1 MSWNC
6 QGLGN
11 PLTVQRL
18 REIKRTIFPDIIF
31 LCETKNPSAFVLD
44 KTQQLGYEYHDLI
57 PPTGHGAGGLA
68 LLWKEEIKLEVL
80 DATPNLY
87 DTRIEYQDKVFYAS
101 FIYGDTDKQ
110 KRKVLWQYL
119 VSLAEMRDSSWF
131 ITGDFNDLICNEEKV
146 GGPDRAEGSF
156 GDFRMF
162 FSEGDLYDLPHSGDP
177 LSWRGQRAEY
187 LVRCRLDRAVGNSKW
202 AEDFPTARCMY
213 LAYEGS
219 DHKPVLSI
227 FEPGEKKRRG
237 IFRYDRRM
245 KDNPEVTD
253 IVKQAWKESSNKT
266 ISGRIAAVRGAIS
279 LWNKKK
285 QNNSRILIQ
294 QKQEE
299 LETAL
304 SSAINDTGLI
314 NKISQDLQAAYTAEE
329 AYWKQRSRLLWL
341 RLGDRN
347 SGYFH
352 ATTKNRKRANTF
364 SVIEDTEG
372 KMVFKEG
379 QISKVVVQYFQ
390 NLFTSID
397 GDRENIVEMAL
408 QPRITPDDNAALIKI
423 PSPSEIKDAV
433 FSIHADK
440 APGPDGFSASFFHSN
455 WDSIGS
461 DISEEIQTFFTTGS
475 LPPKIN
481 ETFIRLIPK
490 IKNPR
495 TVADYRPIA
504 LCNVYYKIISKI
516 LTKRLRPLLSS
527 IISENQSAFVPGR
540 AIADNVLIT
549 HEVLHYLKTSKA
561 EKRCA
566 MAVKTDMSKAYDRL
580 EWEFIRLVLQRMG
593 FHEKWIHWIMECI
606 SSVTY
611 AFLINGSP
619 RGRVKPSRGIR
630 QGDPLSP
637 YIFILCS
644 EVLSG
649 LCNKAQED
657 GLLEGIRVAKGCPRV
672 NHLLFADDTMFFSKA
687 DKASSLALKTILQ
700 QYETASGQ
708 SINTAKSSITF
719 SKKAPGNLKA
729 GIKDCLHIQREGGVG
744 KYLGLPEHFGRRKR
758 DLFTSIVDRIKQKA
772 SGWSNRFLSTAGKM
786 TMIKS
791 VLSPVPSHA
800 MTCFKLPVSL
810 CKHIQSAVTR
820 FWWDDKDGKRKMSW
834 VAWSTMTKHKSQGGL
849 GFRDFQSYNDAFLA
863 KLSWRLLHNPTSL
876 IGKILLGKYCKEES
890 FLTVTDKATE
900 SHGWRGILIGR
911 YLLKT
916 NIGWAVGN
924 GESIKVWDDNWM
936 SFSGQARP
944 MGPAPEDQ
952 LKLLVKDLL
961 LPDNGGWDREKI
973 QQLLPFEEER
983 ILLIKPSKTGCQDK
997 IIWLKSKDG
1006 VYSTKSG
1013 YWTACERRE
1022 MPVQVQQVPPFDW
1035 EKGIWKLNTDPKIKL
1050 FIWKI
1055 FQGALPTSEA
1065 LEARNINVEA
1075 RCVRCGSPESINHLF
1090 FHCEFAQRVW
1100 GLAPFTSNF
1109 DARGLVDLAAEWSEI
1124 VTKECLPP
1132 IGIATGKL
1140 TPWILWTI
1148 WKVRNELIFQN
1159 KDASPKET
1167 MLRAIVVAREWLNEQ
1182 IAVSH
1187 TTRKAAGVTTNFE
1200 GYLKIQ
1206 TDAAWRMDR
1215 SVAGLAWTVHNEEG
1229 PRSFASQCYYVAS
1242 PLIAEALALREAITM
1257 CFSLNRRRLHFES
1270 DSRQLIQ
1277 VVNGGHPPPEIYGL
1291 VADILVL
1298 SSLLDA
1304 VYFSWIPRDKN
1315 NISDSVAKNA
1325 LLSAV
1330 AVMNPPFGV

>member
-146 GGPDRAEGSF
+146 GGPDRAE
-156 GDFRMF
+156 
-162 FSEGDLYDLPHSGDP
+162 
-177 LSWRGQRAEY
+177 
-187 LVRCRLDRAVGNSKW
+187 DRAAGNSKW

-314 NKISQDLQAAYTAEE
+314 NKISQDLQVAYTAEE

-364 SVIEDTEG
+364 SVIEDTDG

-379 QISKVVVQYFQ
+379 QISKVVVQYFH

-495 TVADYRPIA
+495 TVADYRPID

-810 CKHIQSAVTR
+810 CKRIQSAVTR

-849 GFRDFQSYNDAFLA
+849 GFMDFQSYNDAFLA
-863 KLSWRLLHNPTSL
+863 KLSWWLLHNPTSL
-876 IGKILLGKYCKEES
+876 LGKILLGKYCKEES

-911 YLLKT
+911 DLLKT

-961 LPDNGGWDREKI
+961 LPDNGGWHREKI

-1013 YWTACERRE
+1013 YWTACEQRE
-1022 MPVQVQQVPPFDW
+1022 MPVQ
-1035 EKGIWKLNTDPKIKL
+1035 
-1050 FIWKI
+1050 
-1055 FQGALPTSEA
+1055 
-1065 LEARNINVEA
+1065 
-1075 RCVRCGSPESINHLF
+1075 
-1090 FHCEFAQRVW
+1090 FAQRVW

-1109 DARGLVDLAAEWSEI
+1109 DARGLVDLAAEWNGI

-1182 IAVSH
+1182 IAVYH

-1277 VVNGGHPPPEIYGL
+1277 AVNGGHPPPEIYGL